1 MNLLENAIKYT
12 PEDGTIAV
20 SATTQNGKIRIEF
33 KDTGMG
39 ISESDL
45 PPIFEHF
52 SRCDRSRSQAGWDW
66 ASAWSRHIP
75 NL

>member
-20 SATTQNGKIRIEF
+20 SATTQNGKFRIEF
-33 KDTGMG
+33 KDTGMC

-52 SRCDRSRSQAGWDW
+52 SRCD
-66 ASAWSRHIP
+66 
-75 NL
+75 